1 MVKADAEW
9 AKLGQVPGL
18 VDGWTDVKDKAGIA
32 TEEFKAGD
40 FCSSARFTCHH
51 TPLSICVSMCQ
62 QMSVNV
68 NCVSSWP
75 SARVE
80 CVSSC

>member
-9 AKLGQVPGL
+9 GKLGQVPGL

-40 FCSSARFTCHH
+40 FCSSAWNTCHH
-51 TPLSICVSMCQ
+51 IP
-62 QMSVNV
+62 
-68 NCVSSWP
+68 
-75 SARVE
+75 
-80 CVSSC
+80 